1 MHDAVSDKTTRLP
14 SPLEKGGGGGKG
26 DGRPHTVTVGEEGR
40 AADDKEGRQGVG
52 TGHVW
57 LNVCVWLVRFLL
69 FSWLQLL
76 SSCCCCCCSACCSCC
91 CYTLFLCRNSNLL
104 HFSFAMRA
112 HTHTHVLA
120 THTHVLATHTAR
132 RSENFAVKLASL
144 LKQTKFA

>member
-1 MHDAVSDKTTRLP
+1 MTLSAIKQRAFLG
-14 SPLEKGGGGGKG
+14 EEGGGE

-40 AADDKEGRQGVG
+40 DKADDKKGQRGSWCRPCLVEC
-52 TGHVW
+52 
-57 LNVCVWLVRFLL
+57 VCVCVCGWSGFYF

-76 SSCCCCCCSACCSCC
+76 SLCCCCCCCSVCCSCC

-112 HTHTHVLA
+112 HTHTCTCH

-132 RSENFAVKLASL
+132 CSENFAVKLASL